1 MLETPVE
8 NPLPVINAVEL
19 PEYARAFCDKWG
31 NMRKTPLK
39 TVEQCKAGDFVKI
52 CLYDAPTGLCDAP
65 VGFYYAFQ
73 VKLRRLV
80 YQKEAN
86 VIKDT
91 PEKSL
96 EAALIAAR
104 RELVSI
110 VNNYSKKLVELY
122 LTFDKICYNQ
132 PELF

>member
-1 MLETPVE
+1 MLESPVE
-8 NPLPVINAVEL
+8 NPPPVIDAVEL
-19 PEYARAFCDKWG
+19 PEYARAYCDKWG

-39 TVEQCKAGDFVKI
+39 TIEQCKAGDFVKI
-52 CLYDAPTGLCDAP
+52 FIYDAPM
-65 VGFYYAFQ
+65 GFYYAFQ
-73 VKLRRLV
+73 AKLRRLV

-86 VIKDT
+86 IIKDA
-91 PEKSL
+91 PEKTP
-96 EAALIAAR
+96 EAALFAAR

-110 VNNYSKKLVELY
+110 VNNYSKKLIKLF

>member
-1 MLETPVE
+1 MTIETPVE
-8 NPLPVINAVEL
+8 NPPPVIDAVEL

-39 TVEQCKAGDFVKI
+39 TVEQCKGGDFIKI
-52 CLYDAPTGLCDAP
+52 CVYDAPTG
-65 VGFYYAFQ
+65 FYCAFQ
-73 VKLRRLV
+73 VKLRRLI

-86 VIKDT
+86 IIKDA
-91 PEKSL
+91 PEKTP
-96 EAALIAAR
+96 EAALFSAR